1 MKTLVF
7 TFLLSSIGLLS
18 ATAQVHLK
26 GQRFIDVQA
35 GLTDGL
41 RPGSGQSGL
50 NAIVSTGQSNRHYN
64 AWKLTFNFTQIRV
77 KMAYKVDAIPVQQY
91 AVGWGYEFNL
101 WRNPVRTRF
110 VRATIQPMAFYES
123 VQPYS
128 GRLAPDSTAI
138 RPTLNSRFLLGADIG
153 VEVELSPIVFSI
165 RQRWNPKSSVQP
177 FHTLLNIG
185 WRFHR

>member
-1 MKTLVF
+1 MKTLLF
-7 TFLLSSIGLLS
+7 TFILISIGLFS

-41 RPGSGQSGL
+41 KPRSGNWGL
-50 NAIVSTGQSNRHYN
+50 NALVSMGQYNRHYN
-64 AWKLTFNFTQIRV
+64 AWKLTFSFTQKPVRV
-77 KMAYKVDAIPVQQY
+77 AYKVDATPVQQY

-110 VRATIQPMAFYES
+110 VRATIQPTAFYES
-123 VQPYS
+123 IQPNFD
-128 GRLAPDSTAI
+128 RLAPDSSAI
-138 RPTLNSRFLLGADIG
+138 QTNLNSRFLLGADIG
-153 VEVELSPIVFSI
+153 VEVELSPVVFSI
-165 RQRWNPKSSVQP
+165 RQRWHPKSSVQP

>member
-7 TFLLSSIGLLS
+7 TFLLSNLGLLS

-26 GQRFIDVQA
+26 GQRFIDIQA

-50 NAIVSTGQSNRHYN
+50 NAVVSTGQYNRHYN
-64 AWKLTFNFTQIRV
+64 AWKLTVSFTQKSATV
-77 KMAYKVDAIPVQQY
+77 SDKTGAVPVQQY

-101 WRNPVRTRF
+101 WRKPVRTRF
-110 VRATIQPMAFYES
+110 VRATIQPTAFYES
-123 VQPYS
+123 LQPNFD
-128 GRLAPDSTAI
+128 RLAPDSSAI
-138 RPTLNSRFLLGADIG
+138 QTNLNSRFLLGADIG
-153 VEVELSPIVFSI
+153 VEIELSPIVFSI
-165 RQRWNPKSSVQP
+165 RQRWHPKSTVQP

>member
-1 MKTLVF
+1 MKNFLF
-7 TFLLSSIGLLS
+7 TFLLSSMGLLS

-41 RPGSGQSGL
+41 RPGSGQLGL
-50 NAIVSTGQSNRHYN
+50 NAVVSTGQYNRHYN
-64 AWKLTFNFTQIRV
+64 VWKLTFSFTQKPVRV
-77 KMAYKVDAIPVQQY
+77 AYKVDAIPVQQY

-110 VRATIQPMAFYES
+110 VRATIQPTAFYES
-123 VQPYS
+123 VRPNFDP
-128 GRLAPDSTAI
+128 LPDSSAI
-138 RPTLNSRFLLGADIG
+138 QTNLNSRFMLGADIG
-153 VEVELSPIVFSI
+153 VEVELSPVVFSI
-165 RQRWNPKSSVQP
+165 RQRWHPKSSVQP
-177 FHTLLNIG
+177 FHTMLNIG